1 MTGSLWRVVIDL
13 DDTKAAGAIA
23 DAIGEQS
30 EAVSTFERGVGWR
43 VEGLS
48 RDKPNQ
54 VLLEASFVLL
64 DPSASVTV
72 ERVPARDWVSEN
84 QAGFPPIQTGR
95 FFVHGSHFRGA
106 RPHAAVPILIDAATA
121 FGTGEHATTRGCLL
135 ALEFIAKRHRAEF
148 TSPLMGEVAGSRWQ
162 RAGGGDAH
170 TGGEITLTRRDA
182 ARHDTLPHRGGGMN
196 ILDVGC
202 GTGILSIAAAKRWHR
217 AVLATDID
225 PEAVRVAR
233 INAARNHV
241 AGLIR
246 AEAAPGYRLR
256 ELARRAPFNLVFA
269 NILARP
275 LMRMAPDLAR
285 VLAPG
290 GTAILSGL
298 LARQEAMVLAA
309 QRAQGLYLVGRIALE
324 GWHTL
329 IVAKRAT

>member
-1 MTGSLWRVVIDL
+1 MTGSFWRLVVDL
-13 DDTKAAGAIA
+13 SDMAAAGRITDVLGERC
-23 DAIGEQS
+23 DAVG
-30 EAVSTFERGVGWR
+30 AFEHGASWR

-54 VLLEASFVLL
+54 ALLEASFALL
-64 DPSASVTV
+64 DPSARVTV
-72 ERVPARDWVSEN
+72 ERAPARDWVSEN
-84 QAGFPPIQTGR
+84 QAGFPPIRTGR
-95 FFVHGSHFRGA
+95 FFVHGSHYRGA
-106 RPHAAVPILIDAATA
+106 TPHATIPILIDAATA

-135 ALEFIAKRHRAEF
+135 AMERIE
-148 TSPLMGEVAGSRWQ
+148 
-162 RAGGGDAH
+162 
-170 TGGEITLTRRDA
+170 RRP
-182 ARHDTLPHRGGGMN
+182 RR

-217 AVLATDID
+217 AVSATDID

-233 INAARNHV
+233 VNAARNHV

-246 AEAAPGYRLR
+246 VEAAPGYRHR
-256 ELARRAPFNLVFA
+256 DIARHAPFDLVFA

-290 GTAILSGL
+290 GTTILSGL

-309 QRAQGLYLVGRIALE
+309 QRAQGLFLVGRIALE

-329 IVAKRAT
+329 IVAKRAA